1 LGSWKQDLQANLICG
16 RFLGFLEAEWAT
28 VKFKAVLFD
37 LDGTIFDFLERD
49 AFARCRA
56 LKELG
61 YNVSLEEVTRH
72 YRYGMGH
79 MDIAAELGIV
89 MTEKET
95 KKFIELSYAHFVK
108 KEASDL
114 TRIHDGVYDVLSMLF
129 KKYKLV
135 IVTSRDVLS
144 SAEDE
149 LERFGI
155 RRFFTLIV
163 TREVAAKYH
172 GVSKIPLLPF
182 QEQRRKLYECTVGLT
197 KIEPEDMLC
206 VGDSVSELK
215 PARDLGIETIGVL
228 TGFGSKEDFD
238 RASIPTIQDLTQ
250 LVKVLK

>member
-1 LGSWKQDLQANLICG
+1 M
-16 RFLGFLEAEWAT
+16 
-28 VKFKAVLFD
+28 KFKVVLFD
-37 LDGTIFDFLERD
+37 LDGTIFDFLDRD

-56 LKELG
+56 LNELG
-61 YNVSLEEVTRH
+61 YNISLKEVREH

-79 MDIAAELGIV
+79 MNIAEELGIV
-89 MTEKET
+89 MTEKKT
-95 KKFIELSYAHFVK
+95 KKFIELSFAHFMK
-108 KEASDL
+108 REASNL
-114 TRIHDGVYDVLSMLF
+114 TKIHNGAYDALSALF
-129 KKYKLV
+129 NKYKLV

-144 SAEDE
+144 SAEEE
-149 LERFGI
+149 LERFDI

-172 GVSKIPLLPF
+172 GVAEIPLLPF
-182 QEQRRKLYECTVGLT
+182 QEQRRKLYECALGLT
-197 KIEPEDMLC
+197 RVKPEDTLC

-238 RASIPTIQDLTQ
+238 RASIPAIQDLMQ